1 MIPFAG
7 DGATGTM
14 RAEEDMESM
23 STMVIE
29 LPNDRPVHLIVG
41 SPGFAM
47 AEERVKILD
56 AHPTTTRRKH
66 RPMLMLLGGVAVL
79 GFGFVLGRHEIT
91 PHAQA
96 VAQAAT
102 APNSASP
109 PMVQALPQPGSPV
122 PSPITPPA
130 AQDAQVPAALTQQL
144 AQPPQVLPP
153 PGAPPA
159 SGQPKQNPFGLD
171 D

>member
-1 MIPFAG
+1 
-7 DGATGTM
+7 
-14 RAEEDMESM
+14 
-23 STMVIE
+23 
-29 LPNDRPVHLIVG
+29 
-41 SPGFAM
+41 
-47 AEERVKILD
+47 
-56 AHPTTTRRKH
+56 
-66 RPMLMLLGGVAVL
+66 MLMLLGGVAVL
-79 GFGFVLGRHEIT
+79 GLGFVLGRHAIT
-91 PHAQA
+91 SHAQA

-102 APNSASP
+102 A

-159 SGQPKQNPFGLD
+159 SGQPKQNPFGLND
-171 D
+171 